1 MAGDDEETA
10 KFRSDETEEGD
21 GVDDAVVPVLSVGVE
36 DVEEVE
42 GVTRVCSARTETRH
56 SPLSTAALRSAASPH
71 QFADFGGER
80 REKRRE
86 EMAAVRG
93 REGLR
98 SRVCVGAAELL
109 LVEGESE
116 AGPLL
121 SVVELAS
128 SLCFRR
134 GGGGRHGNGEGDG
147 LRGLG
152 LGW

>member
-1 MAGDDEETA
+1 MASKSQPRGAAGFRNFREEQG
-10 KFRSDETEEGD
+10 R
-21 GVDDAVVPVLSVGVE
+21 
-36 DVEEVE
+36 
-42 GVTRVCSARTETRH
+42 
-56 SPLSTAALRSAASPH
+56 
-71 QFADFGGER
+71 Q
-80 REKRRE
+80 REKKGL
-86 EMAAVRG
+86 AARG

-121 SVVELAS
+121 SLVELAS
-128 SLCFRR
+128 SLCFRC